1 MPPEHPSD
9 GIGIE
14 TYQPFCDIIQAIY
27 QNRQTL
33 CRLKHACRT
42 LSAP

>member
-1 MPPEHPSD
+1 MPSDPPSD

-14 TYQPFCDIIQAIY
+14 TYRPFCDIIQAIY
-27 QNRQTL
+27 QNHQTL